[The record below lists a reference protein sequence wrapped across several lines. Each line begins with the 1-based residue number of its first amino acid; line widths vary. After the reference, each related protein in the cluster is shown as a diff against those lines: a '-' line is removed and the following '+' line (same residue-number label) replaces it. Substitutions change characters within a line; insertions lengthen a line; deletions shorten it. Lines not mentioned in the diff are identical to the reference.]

1 MKDFR
6 KRLYEKYHYS
16 AVVLRELVITDFKLR
31 YQGSYLGILWTV
43 LKPLMLFVVMFTVFV
58 KFLKFTDGTRTFPLV
73 LLLGIQL
80 WNFFSEATN
89 MGMFAVVSRGDLM
102 RKVHF
107 PNYIVVV
114 AATVNALISLAI
126 NLCVIIIFCIA
137 YRVHFTWRALLVPAG
152 LIELYVLGLGFALLL
167 ATLNVYYR
175 DIQHIW
181 EVIMQALFYGIPV
194 IYPLAMAAN
203 VSPAFAK
210 VILVNPIAQAIQDVR
225 YLLID
230 PENTPTAWNYI
241 NSWPIKMIP
250 IVLTFAIFAA
260 GFAVFKKHSRKFAE
274 VI

>member
-1 MKDFR
+1 
-6 KRLYEKYHYS
+6 
-16 AVVLRELVITDFKLR
+16 
-31 YQGSYLGILWTV
+31 
-43 LKPLMLFVVMFTVFV
+43 
-58 KFLKFTDGTRTFPLV
+58 
-73 LLLGIQL
+73 
-80 WNFFSEATN
+80 
-89 MGMFAVVSRGDLM
+89 
-102 RKVHF
+102 
-107 PNYIVVV
+107 
-114 AATVNALISLAI
+114 
-126 NLCVIIIFCIA
+126 
-137 YRVHFTWRALLVPAG
+137 
-152 LIELYVLGLGFALLL
+152 
-167 ATLNVYYR
+167 
-175 DIQHIW
+175 
-181 EVIMQALFYGIPV
+181 MQALFYGIPV